1 MNTIERDNA
10 ATSDPIATT
19 PPLAPALSEAI
30 GVAAP
35 SGEVSVPPDSD
46 LWISPE
52 REPRDLN
59 LAPVPVQSR
68 RPSLQRQILLTI
80 LPFILLPIGLSGWL
94 VMNKISQADA
104 PATQSARVEPDL
116 LTERTRWQMEAI
128 VLLSLGLSNLGVAS
142 LAVRR
147 LSKSIERVTTKLGEA
162 ASGNLAVSLEPG
174 DTAEF
179 QQLATQFDRLVGNFD
194 RTLQQQQLAA
204 HANKLF
210 GKIALTAQES
220 LDRFQ
225 VYQLGAS
232 GILNI
237 LQADRVSILQC
248 NPDGS
253 TLTIAEAVA
262 SGCVATLATPLA
274 RMYFVESPTELARYQ
289 QGQAIAIEDL
299 QQVEL
304 SPARR
309 KFVAKTQLK
318 SVAIVPIL
326 VGKQLIGLLSIQQ
339 CDRVRRWHD
348 WELNFAIQAGQ
359 RLGLAVE
366 QMMTWN
372 TQSVELRRTNML
384 SQALQTNDPIESIEL
399 LNLALESIRQE
410 FNLDRT
416 MAICRTADRQQAE
429 IIAAATDPNWVL
441 PEVAQ
446 LERYLEYELHRDH
459 FILEDMANIYDLD
472 DAGGLKA
479 TEIGVLK
486 DLQICARLVA
496 PIEIEGQLFGSL
508 VGHACSDDAP
518 SLPSERLHQRQ
529 WTQAEIDKFTTIAD
543 RIGLVLARQKSIEQ
557 RTIQMYRKNLLSE
570 ITLQL
575 RQSLDRDTIITT
587 GLNRI
592 RQAFDLDR
600 AVFLTLNDSLE
611 TTIAAEA
618 LAVGKPSI
626 LGMKIDDTC
635 LKTSQGA
642 GYEQGRVTAIAD
654 IHQAGL
660 SQCHVQMLERL
671 RVRANLVVPVLV
683 NNKLFGLI
691 VGHMC
696 DAPRNWEPE
705 TTDLLVQIAT
715 QMSIMLNQA
724 QLFAQREN
732 DARRSQIISNFTLQL
747 RQSLKRQD
755 ILNTAVE
762 LVRYALDLDRAVIF
776 ELDPDFNGT
785 VTAESVAE
793 QQLSL
798 VNTRIEDC
806 CLKDAGYEQGKIT
819 AFADIYQSGLTD
831 CHIKMLE
838 DIHVRA
844 NLVVPITIDSQLFG
858 LLIGH
863 ECQQPRAWQ
872 PEEINLLNQ
881 LATQLALALNQAS
894 LIEQRE
900 TAAKQSQLI
909 SEITLKLRQSIDES
923 EILNI
928 ALPEVRSA
936 LGLDRASILVVDSNG
951 EGEGKIIAE
960 SISSPAFSI
969 LDATVAAEYMFEILG
984 KGYQEGSFIKV
995 NDLQQSEFSAELVAH
1010 LQQITITSILT
1021 TPIIVNNK
1029 FFGLF
1034 SGTMCEHPRDWQ
1046 PAEIELLT
1054 QIAAQIGVALSQGQL
1069 VRQLEIANFQQSGYA
1084 ASQEAARQALQK
1096 NAWDLLLQVDRIS
1109 QGDLTIRAHV
1119 TDDEIGTIADSYNST
1134 VESLRGLVNNVRN
1147 VSQEVVSTTTI
1158 NEISVAELS
1167 LEAMQQ
1173 SEDIGLALRR
1183 LQEMSGSIEL
1193 VVNNALTA
1201 ESAVMESAQLVRDGD
1216 AAMNSA
1222 VEGILTIRTTVAE
1235 TAKKVKRLGES
1246 SQKISKVVSLI
1257 GNFAAQTNLL
1267 ALNASIEAARAGEE
1281 GRGFAVVAE
1290 EVRSLARQSAA
1301 ATGEIENL
1309 VASIQA
1315 QTSEV
1320 VMAMEA
1326 GTEQVAIGTKL
1337 VDETRASL
1345 NRITAISL
1353 KIGELVESIAQ
1364 AALLQSENSAQVTK
1378 SIDRVA
1384 DISVKTSLRA
1394 DNVQASF
1401 QDLLKLA
1408 TELQKNVGQFKIE

>member
-1 MNTIERDNA
+1 MNTIERDKVA
-10 ATSDPIATT
+10 ASDPIATT
-19 PPLAPALSEAI
+19 PPPAPAETDAV
-30 GVAAP
+30 GVASP
-35 SGEVSVPPDSD
+35 SGD

-52 REPRDLN
+52 LEPRALN
-59 LAPVPVQSR
+59 QAPVPVQPR
-68 RPSLQRQILLTI
+68 QPSLQRQILLMI

-94 VMNKISQADA
+94 VMSKIAQTDT
-104 PATQSARVEPDL
+104 PAAQSARVETD
-116 LTERTRWQMEAI
+116 RTRWQMEAI
-128 VLLSLGLSNLGVAS
+128 VLLSLGLTNLGVAS

-162 ASGNLAVSLEPG
+162 ANGNLAVSLEPG

-232 GILNI
+232 GILKI

-248 NPDGS
+248 NADGS
-253 TLTIAEAVA
+253 TLVIAEAVA
-262 SGCVATLATPLA
+262 SGCVPTLATPLA
-274 RMYFVESPTELARYQ
+274 RMYFVESSTELARYQ

-339 CDRVRRWHD
+339 CDRIRRWHD

-359 RLGLAVE
+359 RLGLAIE

-372 TQSVELRRTNML
+372 TQAVELRRTNML
-384 SQALQTNDPIESIEL
+384 SQALQTNDPIESVEL

-410 FNLDRT
+410 FNLDR
-416 MAICRTADRQQAE
+416 AIVVGRNDRQQAE
-429 IIAAATDPNWVL
+429 IIAAATDAGWVL
-441 PEVAQ
+441 PAVAQ

-459 FILEDMANIYDLD
+459 FIPEDMANIHDLD
-472 DAGGLKA
+472 DAGGLRA
-479 TEIGVLK
+479 VEIGVLE

-496 PIEIEGQLFGSL
+496 PISIEGQLFGSII
-508 VGHACSDDAP
+508 GHACNDD
-518 SLPSERLHQRQ
+518 RQ
-529 WTQAEIDKFTTIAD
+529 WTQTEIDKFTTIAE

-587 GLNRI
+587 GLDRI

-600 AVFLTLNDSLE
+600 AVFLTLNDSWE

-626 LGMKIDDTC
+626 LGMTIDDTC
-635 LKTSQGA
+635 LQKTQGA

-660 SQCHVQMLERL
+660 SQCHVQMLEGL

-683 NNKLFGLI
+683 NNKLYGLI

-705 TTDLLVQIAT
+705 TTELLVQIAT
-715 QMSIMLNQA
+715 QISIMLNQS

-732 DARRSQIISNFTLQL
+732 DARKSQIISNFTLQL

-776 ELDPDFNGT
+776 ELDPNFNGT
-785 VTAESVAE
+785 ITAESVVE

-798 VNTRIEDC
+798 VGTQIDDC

-819 AFADIYQSGLTD
+819 AFADIYQSGLTE

-838 DIHVRA
+838 DIQVRA

-909 SEITLKLRQSIDES
+909 SEITLKLRQSNDEA

-928 ALPEVRSA
+928 ALPEIRSA
-936 LGLDRASILVVDSNG
+936 LGLDRASILIVDNNG

-960 SISSPAFSI
+960 SVRQPEFSI
-969 LDATVAAEYMFEILG
+969 LNVIIPAEHMFEVLG
-984 KGYQEGSFIKV
+984 KGYREGSFINV
-995 NDLQQSEFSAELVAH
+995 SNLQHADFSADLIAH
-1010 LQQITITSILT
+1010 LQQTQIKSILT
-1021 TPIIVNNK
+1021 TPIIVNNR

-1034 SGTMCEHPRDWQ
+1034 SGTMCERPREWQ
-1046 PAEIELLT
+1046 PSEINLVT
-1054 QIAAQIGVALSQGQL
+1054 QIAAQVGAALSQGQL
-1069 VRQLEIANFQQSGYA
+1069 VKQLEIANLQQSAYA
-1084 ASQEAARQALQK
+1084 ASQEAARQILQK
-1096 NAWDLLLQVDRIS
+1096 NAWDLLLQVDRVS

-1119 TDDEIGTIADSYNST
+1119 TDDEIGTIP
-1134 VESLRGLVNNVRN
+1134 
-1147 VSQEVVSTTTI
+1147 
-1158 NEISVAELS
+1158 
-1167 LEAMQQ
+1167 
-1173 SEDIGLALRR
+1173 
-1183 LQEMSGSIEL
+1183 
-1193 VVNNALTA
+1193 
-1201 ESAVMESAQLVRDGD
+1201 
-1216 AAMNSA
+1216 
-1222 VEGILTIRTTVAE
+1222 ILTI
-1235 TAKKVKRLGES
+1235 LPS
-1246 SQKISKVVSLI
+1246 
-1257 GNFAAQTNLL
+1257 
-1267 ALNASIEAARAGEE
+1267 RACG
-1281 GRGFAVVAE
+1281 VW
-1290 EVRSLARQSAA
+1290 
-1301 ATGEIENL
+1301 
-1309 VASIQA
+1309 
-1315 QTSEV
+1315 
-1320 VMAMEA
+1320 
-1326 GTEQVAIGTKL
+1326 
-1337 VDETRASL
+1337 
-1345 NRITAISL
+1345 
-1353 KIGELVESIAQ
+1353 
-1364 AALLQSENSAQVTK
+1364 
-1378 SIDRVA
+1378 
-1384 DISVKTSLRA
+1384 
-1394 DNVQASF
+1394 
-1401 QDLLKLA
+1401 
-1408 TELQKNVGQFKIE
+1408 